1 MTFSEPCH
9 RGHRAAQTVGQQTC
23 NALVTLVT
31 SVSVAMQ
38 KVSASE
44 NLTLRKIFFKSWGSA
59 LFVACTYSIFGMTK
73 TTTTTTKI

>member
-38 KVSASE
+38 KVTASA

-59 LFVACTYSIFGMTK
+59 LFVACTYSTFGM